1 MQPQRARELLDT
13 AIQSQVDAARHARK
27 HLPMDEL
34 FSLFVISRQGIS
46 RLFVLITL
54 TLAVLILRLFGLFKL
69 NRQEVLIS
77 HPKIYPEIPV
87 VGRPGIRLPYVDY
100 FGLHYQIMADQIVV
114 TMMPSVNWTVPNVEF
129 VAELRANLM
138 KIQQIIQGGEK
149 EI

>member
-1 MQPQRARELLDT
+1 M
-13 AIQSQVDAARHARK
+13 
-27 HLPMDEL
+27 
-34 FSLFVISRQGIS
+34 
-46 RLFVLITL
+46 
-54 TLAVLILRLFGLFKL
+54 L